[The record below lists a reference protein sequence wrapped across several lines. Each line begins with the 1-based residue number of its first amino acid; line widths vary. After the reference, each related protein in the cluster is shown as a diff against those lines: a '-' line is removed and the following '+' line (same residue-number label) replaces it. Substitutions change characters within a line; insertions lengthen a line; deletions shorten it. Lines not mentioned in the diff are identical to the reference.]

1 METEVTCYGISCAD
15 VLIQGLDLQ
24 APFREERRL
33 VEQISMGVGGDAT
46 NQAMILA
53 KLGASVKLVSGL
65 GTDNVGLFIQ
75 NIVASAGVDVSCI
88 ARAESPSVIS
98 VVVIDETGQRNII
111 HANLPECT
119 HYVPDLNAMRGSKIV
134 SIGSIHHPPFDDV
147 EQIIRVAKAAKEQ
160 GSIVCADVI
169 ARNSNHRLEF
179 FGEALQ
185 YIDYIFPNESEAAML
200 TGKTDVSEIADAF
213 LRYGVGN
220 VVIKVGEKG
229 CIAKNAGGMYAFP
242 AIGNCVVDT
251 TGAGDNFAAGFMRGL
266 LDGKDLAGCCEFAAG
281 TAGIAISVVG
291 ANTGVKSYQQVNQFI
306 SEHRSK

>member
-15 VLIQGLDLQ
+15 VLIRGLNLQ
-24 APFREERRL
+24 APFPDERRL

-65 GTDNVGLFIQ
+65 GTDNIGRFIQ
-75 NIVASAGVDVSCI
+75 GIIVSAGVDVSCI
-88 ARAESPSVIS
+88 AQTEGPSVVS
-98 VVVIDETGQRNII
+98 VVVIDETGQRKII

-119 HYVPDLNAMRGSKIV
+119 HYIPDLNAMRGSKIV
-134 SIGSIHHPPFDDV
+134 SIGSINHPPFDHM
-147 EQIIRVAKAAKEQ
+147 EQIIRVARAAKEQ

-169 ARNSNHRLEF
+169 ARNRNHRLEC

-185 YIDYIFPNESEAAML
+185 YIDYIFPNESEAAIL
-200 TGKTDVSEIADAF
+200 TGRTEVSEIADAF

-229 CIAKNAGGMYAFP
+229 CVVKNADGIHVFP
-242 AIGNCVVDT
+242 AIGGCVVDT
-251 TGAGDNFAAGFMRGL
+251 TGAGDNFAAGFIRGL

-281 TAGIAISVVG
+281 TAGIAISVMG
-291 ANTGVKSYQQVNQFI
+291 ANTGVQSYHQVDSFI
-306 SEHRSK
+306 TEHRSK